1 MPFLFRGIRR
11 DSVAMGRV
19 RQYFWYAIGEVAL
32 IFFGITLALA
42 FDDWSQERQLREQ
55 QVASLQD
62 LAENLRGNIDSL
74 TSNSRFDSESLKNCR
89 RAILL
94 VEERSAWQ
102 PDSGRILNNCRYWSS
117 PYLQFA
123 AYDSLKA
130 RGTDLLANRSV
141 RSSIVALYEE
151 TYANLV
157 GDIDREQWGFQ
168 DGVFYPVW
176 NRHIRTLPDGTAESS
191 SYDELL
197 ASEEFLNLLYNRSSF
212 LSRSIAKQKRTLEST
227 EQVLATIEDELMR
240 QSSN

>member
-19 RQYFWYAIGEVAL
+19 RQYFWYALGEVVL

-55 QVASLQD
+55 QVASLED
-62 LAENLRGNIDSL
+62 LAENLRGNIASL
-74 TSNSRFDSESLKNCR
+74 TSNSQSDLKRLERCR
-89 RAILL
+89 QVILK
-94 VEERSAWQ
+94 VEERLLWRPEDGEGFNS
-102 PDSGRILNNCRYWSS
+102 CRYWTS
-117 PYLQFA
+117 PYLQSA

-130 RGTDLLANRSV
+130 RGTDLIANRLV

-176 NRHIRTLPDGTAESS
+176 NRHIRTLPDGTAEPS
-191 SYDELL
+191 SYDALL

-240 QSSN
+240 QGSS

>member
-11 DSVAMGRV
+11 DSVTVGHV
-19 RQYFWYAIGEVAL
+19 RQYFWYAIGEIVL

-42 FDDWSQERQLREQ
+42 FDDWSQDRQLRDQ
-55 QVASLQD
+55 QIASLED

-74 TSNSRFDSESLKNCR
+74 TSNSQSDLERLEMCR
-89 RAILL
+89 QVNLQ
-94 VEERSAWQ
+94 VEERSVWR
-102 PDSGRILNNCRYWSS
+102 PENGVDFNSCRYWTS

-130 RGTDLLANRSV
+130 RGTDLITDRSV
-141 RSSIVALYEE
+141 RASIVELYEE
-151 TYANLV
+151 TYADLV

-176 NRHIRTLPDGTAESS
+176 NRHIRTLPDGSAEPSNYNS
-191 SYDELL
+191 LL
-197 ASEEFLNLLYNRSSF
+197 ASEEFLNLLYNRSDF
-212 LSRSIAKQKRTLEST
+212 LRRSVEQQERTLEST
-227 EQVLATIEDELMR
+227 RKVLATIEEELVR

>member
-11 DSVAMGRV
+11 DSVIAGRV
-19 RQYFWYAIGEVAL
+19 RQYFWYAIGEVVL

-74 TSNSRFDSESLKNCR
+74 TRNSQSDLNRVERCR
-89 RAILL
+89 QVILQVEQRMDWRA
-94 VEERSAWQ
+94 ENGAAFNS
-102 PDSGRILNNCRYWSS
+102 CRYWTS
-117 PYLQFA
+117 PYLQSA

-130 RGTDLLANRSV
+130 RGTDLITNRSV
-141 RSSIVALYEE
+141 RVSIVKLYEE

-168 DGVFYPVW
+168 DSVFYPVW
-176 NRHIRTLPDGTAESS
+176 NRHIRTLSNGDSEPSNFDALR
-191 SYDELL
+191 D
-197 ASEEFLNLLYNRSSF
+197 SEEFLNLLYNRSDF
-212 LSRSIAKQKRTLEST
+212 LRRSIIKQEQALEKTLG
-227 EQVLATIEDELMR
+227 VLSVIQDELA
-240 QSSN
+240 QQEAG

>member
-19 RQYFWYAIGEVAL
+19 RQYFWYAIGEVVL

-42 FDDWSQERQLREQ
+42 FDDWNQERQSREQ
-55 QVASLQD
+55 QIASLQD
-62 LAENLRGNIDSL
+62 LAENLRGNIESL
-74 TSNSRFDSESLKNCR
+74 TLNSQIDSESLKNCR

-94 VEERSAWQ
+94 IEERSAWQ
-102 PDSGRILNNCRYWSS
+102 PDSGRILNSCRYWSS

-123 AYDSLKA
+123 AYESLKA
-130 RGTDLLANRSV
+130 RGTDLLDNRSV
-141 RSSIVALYEE
+141 RASIVSLYEDKNE
-151 TYANLV
+151 NLV

-176 NRHIRTLPDGTAESS
+176 NRHIQTLPDGSAEPSN
-191 SYDELL
+191 YDALL

-212 LSRSIAKQKRTLEST
+212 LSRSIAKQKQTLEST
-227 EQVLATIEDELMR
+227 EHVVATIEDELMR
-240 QSSN
+240 RSSN